1 MCLDINADRLPKEF
15 QKMEIKANNAAIA
28 KALKDGIVIDGAN
41 LVQNEHIRIG

>member
-15 QKMEIKANNAAIA
+15 QKMEIKANNVAIA